1 MLTRWRAR
9 VCARACSHRS
19 SIIEYALKMAT
30 GDASVPKGG
39 DPKYRSGEWYKTCF
53 GKEQGEFMAEENAKE
68 YGHGAH
74 ADEPYRFVTI
84 ERKMTALRKWY
95 DEVLKEEMIA
105 NPARNNRLKKVRA
118 RACECAHGS
127 ARACVSICARV
138 RPVCVR
144 ERVVANADGSGV

>member
-1 MLTRWRAR
+1 M
-9 VCARACSHRS
+9 CRS

-30 GDASVPKGG
+30 GDPSVPKGG

-53 GKEQGEFMAEENAKE
+53 GKEQGDCMTAENAKE

-74 ADEPYRFVTI
+74 AAEPYRFITI

-118 RACECAHGS
+118 LA
-127 ARACVSICARV
+127 
-138 RPVCVR
+138 
-144 ERVVANADGSGV
+144 